1 MSRQA
6 TIAALAAWAALAAGG
21 ALAAAEQ
28 RAEIVGIQGQG
39 EYRPQH
45 DLAWSAA
52 HVKQP
57 LYPADFVRTLGM
69 SRMEIRFSNGV
80 TQTLD
85 HDGQMQVLDDQAAR
99 DTKCTVMQARSRS
112 WGVARTPPEGF
123 SVCTPS
129 ATAAI
134 RGTEWEIAVADDGA
148 ATLSVFNGVVRFYNE
163 HGEVLVHPNEQARAE
178 VGKAPVKLFLRVT
191 RERVQWVNAFR
202 VDPARYAE
210 FAGKPAPALA
220 AISEAL
226 REDRLAAAYD
236 ETKRLASGPR
246 APAVAF
252 LLLADFE
259 TYQGDL
265 VAARRAA
272 EEGARRYP
280 ADERFDVSLARSA
293 LFAGDI
299 AEAYSHADAALAKRP
314 GSVDAL
320 VMRADIDHHEGRG
333 REAIDEYG
341 RALAA
346 AARDAR
352 PWYGRGVVESER
364 EDVRRGRADLARA
377 IELDPSEAT
386 FRAEL
391 GTLEGSAGD
400 LRLGRRELEHALQM
414 QPDNYVALTGL
425 GVVQLREGETEAAI
439 ASFQRASAIEPR
451 YARAHLYAAAAY
463 YQERRDHDALTELER
478 AAQLDA
484 NDPLP
489 HLLLAMIHLDR
500 IEPGDAAAEAR
511 AALARVPFLKSVN
524 GVADN
529 QKGIANFG
537 APLAFMGLEEWARS
551 TAHDSYLPFWGG
563 SHLFLSDRYPGD
575 FDRRSELMQGFI
587 TDPLAFGASNRFVSL
602 FPEPGHHATASVLY
616 STSDDLHVTEPI
628 VTLNGYDAS
637 RFPISYLAEAIDTQ
651 VDPGNSD
658 IAIRAHTYTGAL
670 GMRPVPAVGTFL
682 YVNRFDIGAD
692 LGRRDVPGTFQRID
706 GTVTRVDAGVRV
718 APGPDSS
725 LWIKA
730 GGSRQDST
738 LDESDLATVQGT
750 DLLRQS
756 HFTLQ
761 PRSADAALRHTFSIG
776 EEAQVDWGVEGA
788 RVREPSFLGED
799 ATFHFVDAQV
809 PARSLAQ
816 AAVDRSTGV
825 YASTRVTNGALRLE
839 AGLGWRDYRKDRD
852 LDFLIAGEA
861 SHEEETLERRKGEP
875 FVGLT
880 WRPIPAMAIRAACRR
895 WLHPAAL
902 ETLAPVAVAGMP
914 IDDQLVLAGGLL
926 DQCRAQWE
934 WTAPDRTFVAARVE
948 RSRVRNLSSP
958 LDGVQNGEADI
969 SDLERLRNR
978 VLTPPPIPDQLE
990 DTPVFAAGIAKRATV
1005 AVERIV
1011 TPRIAARAYYTYT
1024 DSVND
1029 GPFAPGRAIPY
1040 LPRHQVDIGGT
1051 WAPGWHTFVTLQGV
1065 YRTLRFADEANTS
1078 QLPPGWDAEARVFV
1092 ESADKRW
1099 AVEAVAANLLKKEAS
1114 DVFSITVS
1122 YRY

>member
-1 MSRQA
+1 MSKQS
-6 TIAALAAWAALAAGG
+6 IAALAAWAAIAAGSALG
-21 ALAAAEQ
+21 APEQ
-28 RAEIVGIQGQG
+28 RAQIVGLQGQG
-39 EYRPQH
+39 EYRPERQ
-45 DLAWSAA
+45 LSWSPA

-57 LYPADFVRTLGM
+57 LYPADFVRTLGL
-69 SRMEIRFSNGV
+69 SRMQIRFWNGV

-85 HDGQMQVLDDQAAR
+85 HDGQMQVLDDKAAR

-134 RGTEWEIAVADDGA
+134 RGTEWEIAVADDGTS
-148 ATLSVFNGVVRFYNE
+148 TLSVFNGVVRFYNE
-163 HGEVLVHPNEQARAE
+163 HGEVEVHPNEQARAE

-191 RERVQWVNAFR
+191 RERVQWVNAFA
-202 VDPARYAE
+202 VDPSRYSE
-210 FAGKPAPALA
+210 FAGEPAPALA
-220 AISEAL
+220 AISQAL
-226 REDRLAAAYD
+226 HEDRLADAY
-236 ETKRLASGPR
+236 EQTRRLASSPG

-252 LLLADFE
+252 LLAADFE
-259 TYQGDL
+259 TYRGDL
-265 VAARRAA
+265 AAARRAA
-272 EEGARRYP
+272 REGARRYP

-299 AEAYSHADAALAKRP
+299 GEAYSHADAALAKRP

-320 VMRADIDHHEGRG
+320 VMRADIDRHEGRA
-333 REAIDEYG
+333 REAVDEYS

-364 EDVRRGRADLARA
+364 EDVRRGRSDLAKA
-377 IELDPSEAT
+377 IELDPSDAT

-391 GTLEGSAGD
+391 GTLEGFAGD
-400 LRLGRRELEHALQM
+400 LHVGERELQRALGM
-414 QPDNYVALTGL
+414 QPGNYVALTGL
-425 GVVQLREGETEAAI
+425 GVVQLKEGDAEAAI
-439 ASFQRASAIEPR
+439 ASFQRASSIEPR
-451 YARAHLYAAAAY
+451 YARAHLYSAAAY

-478 AAQLDA
+478 AAELDP

-489 HLLLAMIHLDR
+489 HLLMAMIHLDR

-524 GVADN
+524 AVADN
-529 QKGIANFG
+529 QKGVANFG

-563 SHLFLSDRYPGD
+563 SHLFLADRYPGD

-587 TDPLAFGASNRFVSL
+587 TDPLAFGASNRFLTL
-602 FPEPGHHATASVLY
+602 FPEPGHHATASLLY
-616 STSDDLHVTEPI
+616 STSDDLRVTEPI
-628 VTLNGYDAS
+628 LTLNGYDAS
-637 RFPISYLAEAIDTQ
+637 RFPIAYLAEAIDTK

-658 IAIRAHTYTGAL
+658 LSIRAHSYTGAL
-670 GMRPVPAVGTFL
+670 GMRPVPEVGTFL
-682 YVNRFDIGAD
+682 YANRFDIDAD
-692 LGRRDVPGTFQRID
+692 LGRPGVPGTFQHID
-706 GTVTRVDAGVRV
+706 GTVTRVDAGLRV
-718 APGPDSS
+718 APSPDSS
-725 LWIKA
+725 VWIKA
-730 GGSRQDST
+730 GGSKQDST

-750 DLLRQS
+750 GLVRQS

-761 PRSADAALRHTFSIG
+761 PKSEDAALRHTFAIG
-776 EEAQVDWGVEGA
+776 EAAQFDWGVEGA
-788 RVREPSFLGED
+788 RVRTPSFLGQD
-799 ATFHFVDAQV
+799 ATFHFVDAEA
-809 PARSLAQ
+809 PAQSLAES
-816 AAVDRSTGV
+816 AVDRSTGV
-825 YASTRVTNGALRLE
+825 YASTRVTHGALRLE

-852 LDFLIAGEA
+852 LDFVISGAP
-861 SHEEETLERRKGEP
+861 SHGEETLQRRKSEP
-875 FVGLT
+875 FLGLT
-880 WRPIPAMAIRAACRR
+880 WRPIPDMAIRAACRR

-914 IDDQLVLAGGLL
+914 LDDQLVLAGGLL

-934 WTAPDRTFVAARVE
+934 WTAPDRTFVAARAE
-948 RSRVRNLSSP
+948 TSRVKNLWSP

-969 SDLERLRNR
+969 TNLERLRNR

-990 DTPVFAAGIAKRATV
+990 DTPVFAEGTVKRATA
-1005 AVERIV
+1005 AVERIL

-1029 GPFAPGRAIPY
+1029 GPFHPGRAIPY

-1051 WAPGWHTFVTLQGV
+1051 WAPGWHTFVTLQAV
-1065 YRTLRFADEANTS
+1065 YRTLRYADEANQS
-1078 QLPPGWDAEARVFV
+1078 PLQPGWDAEARIFV

-1114 DVFSITVS
+1114 DVFGLTVS